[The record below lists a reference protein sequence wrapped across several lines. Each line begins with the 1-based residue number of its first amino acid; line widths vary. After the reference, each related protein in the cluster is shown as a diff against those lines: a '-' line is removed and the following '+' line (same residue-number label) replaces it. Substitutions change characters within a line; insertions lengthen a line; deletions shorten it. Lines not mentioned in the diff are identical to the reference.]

1 MKCQMPSDPDC
12 TRNFALLKYCPDSGL
27 QQMASGQS
35 QLKFFNKTSKY
46 CTANSF
52 RNVAEHTRQ
61 EINDTLQISS
71 LVFYAMC
78 NVLLKS

>member
-1 MKCQMPSDPDC
+1 MPSDPDC

-35 QLKFFNKTSKY
+35 QLNLSNKTSKY
-46 CTANSF
+46 CTVNSF
-52 RNVAEHTRQ
+52 RNVPEHTKQ
-61 EINDTLQISS
+61 EINDILQISS

-78 NVLLKS
+78 NV